1 MPSLLRTNSL
11 AAQVK
16 LRLLFQPWRS
26 NLSSIR
32 PASSLRKLVWCE
44 ATNSKLA
51 KRRTRV
57 AEVSLPDVLAEVESY
72 LRHDRGQYSYLEMPP
87 HQTARFAELLGVVR
101 SELTALV
108 GRANMVIRFWRDDP
122 IEWQFSYLFVGPS
135 GAFVFIGW
143 GSD

>member
-1 MPSLLRTNSL
+1 MEAALRELEELLPGANYFVDFQTIQLPFAPDWTPEQYLLEAVGPKPPL
-11 AAQVK
+11 A
-16 LRLLFQPWRS
+16 
-26 NLSSIR
+26 
-32 PASSLRKLVWCE
+32 
-44 ATNSKLA
+44 
-51 KRRTRV
+51 RV